1 MKAVLSTALEP
12 NFCSD
17 IIRLGRKNDGGYLV
31 SESDV
36 TASDKLLSFGIYD
49 DWSFEEDFAKI
60 NDVPIVAFD
69 ASSGLKL
76 LLKKARRRLASF
88 KLFKALYFLG
98 RAFSFT
104 TFFTDK
110 RIFISKFV
118 GLDLPPIHISMEKV
132 FEDWDSKKLFLK
144 MDIEGSEYRC
154 LEAIIQNQ
162 EKICG
167 LVIEFHDVDLH
178 LDKINYFI
186 KKLHLTLIHVHAN
199 NSSPVTSFGVPLVL
213 ELTFSRNC
221 TSTSRETSLPH
232 KLDAPNDPRKPEILL
247 SFS

>member
-1 MKAVLSTALEP
+1 MKAALTSTLKP
-12 NFCSD
+12 KFCDD

-31 SESDV
+31 SKSDV
-36 TASDKLLSFGIYD
+36 IASDKLLSFGIYD
-49 DWSFEEDFAKI
+49 DWSFEVDFANI
-60 NDVPIVAFD
+60 NDVPIMAFD

-88 KLFKALYFLG
+88 KLLKALFFLG

-104 TFFTDK
+104 TFFSDK

-132 FEDWDSKKLFLK
+132 FEDFASKKIFLK

-167 LVIEFHDVDLH
+167 LAIEFHDVDLH

-186 KKLHLTLIHVHAN
+186 KKLNLTLIHVHAN

-213 ELTFSRNC
+213 ELTFSQNC
-221 TSTSRETSLPH
+221 ASSPRETTLPH

>member
-1 MKAVLSTALEP
+1 MKAVLSSALKP
-12 NFCSD
+12 NFCDD

-36 TASDKLLSFGIYD
+36 TDSDRLLSFGIYD
-49 DWSFEEDFAKI
+49 DWSFEEHFVKI

-69 ASSGLKL
+69 ASAGLKL

-118 GLDLPPIHISMEKV
+118 GLDLPPLHISMEKI

-167 LVIEFHDVDLH
+167 LAIEFHDVDLH
-178 LDKINYFI
+178 LDKINCFI
-186 KKLHLTLIHVHAN
+186 KKLNLTLIHVHAN
-199 NSSPVTSFGVPLVL
+199 NSSPVTSFGIPLVL

-221 TSTSRETSLPH
+221 TSSPQEAFLPH
-232 KLDAPNDPRKPEILL
+232 KLDAPNDPKKPEILL

>member
-1 MKAVLSTALEP
+1 MKAVLSSALKP
-12 NFCSD
+12 NFCDD
-17 IIRLGRKNDGGYLV
+17 IVRLGRKNDGGYLV
-31 SESDV
+31 SKSDV

-110 RIFISKFV
+110 RVFISKFV
-118 GLDLPPIHISMEKV
+118 GLDIPPIHISMEKV
-132 FEDWDSKKLFLK
+132 FDDRDSKELFLK

-167 LVIEFHDVDLH
+167 VAIEFHDVDLH

-186 KKLHLTLIHVHAN
+186 KNFNLALIHVHAN
-199 NSSPVTSFGVPLVL
+199 NSSPITSFGIPLVL

-221 TSTSRETSLPH
+221 KSSPRETSLPH
-232 KLDAPNDPRKPEILL
+232 KLDAPNDPRKPEIIL

>member
-1 MKAVLSTALEP
+1 M
-12 NFCSD
+12 
-17 IIRLGRKNDGGYLV
+17 

-49 DWSFEEDFAKI
+49 DWSFEENFAKI

-69 ASSGLKL
+69 ASAGLKL

-110 RIFISKFV
+110 RIYISKFV

-132 FEDWDSKKLFLK
+132 FEDLSSKKLFLK

-167 LVIEFHDVDLH
+167 LAIEFHDVDLH

-186 KKLHLTLIHVHAN
+186 KNINLTLIHVHAN
-199 NSSPVTSFGVPLVL
+199 NSSPVTSSGIPLVL

-221 TSTSRETSLPH
+221 ASSPREPSLPH
-232 KLDAPNDPRKPEILL
+232 ELDAPNDPRKPEILL

>member
-1 MKAVLSTALEP
+1 MKAVLSSALKP
-12 NFCSD
+12 NFCDD

-36 TASDKLLSFGIYD
+36 TASEKLLSFGIYD
-49 DWSFEEDFAKI
+49 DWSFEENFVKI

-88 KLFKALYFLG
+88 KFFKALYFLG

-110 RIFISKFV
+110 RIFVSQFV

-132 FEDWDSKKLFLK
+132 FEDWATKKLFLK

-167 LVIEFHDVDLH
+167 LAIEFHNVDLH

-186 KKLHLTLIHVHAN
+186 KKLNLNLIHVHAN

-221 TSTSRETSLPH
+221 AVSPRETSLPH

>member
-1 MKAVLSTALEP
+1 MKAVLSSALEP
-12 NFCSD
+12 TFCDD

-49 DWSFEEDFAKI
+49 DWSFEENFAKI

-88 KLFKALYFLG
+88 KLLKALYFLG
-98 RAFSFT
+98 RAISFT
-104 TFFTDK
+104 TFFTNK

-118 GLDLPPIHISMEKV
+118 GLDLPPIHISMEKLL
-132 FEDWDSKKLFLK
+132 EDWDSEKLFLK

-162 EKICG
+162 AKI
-167 LVIEFHDVDLH
+167 
-178 LDKINYFI
+178 
-186 KKLHLTLIHVHAN
+186 
-199 NSSPVTSFGVPLVL
+199 
-213 ELTFSRNC
+213 
-221 TSTSRETSLPH
+221 
-232 KLDAPNDPRKPEILL
+232 
-247 SFS
+247 

>member
-1 MKAVLSTALEP
+1 MKAVLSSALKP
-12 NFCSD
+12 NFCDD

-31 SESDV
+31 SKSDII
-36 TASDKLLSFGIYD
+36 ASDTLLSFGIYD
-49 DWSFEEDFAKI
+49 DWSFEEHFANI
-60 NDVPIVAFD
+60 NDVPIMAFD

-88 KLFKALYFLG
+88 KLFKALFFVG

-104 TFFTDK
+104 TFFSDK

-118 GLDLPPIHISMEKV
+118 GLDLPPMHISMEKV
-132 FEDWDSKKLFLK
+132 FENWASKNLFLK

-154 LEAIIQNQ
+154 LEAIIKNQ

-167 LVIEFHDVDLH
+167 LAIEFHDVDLH
-178 LDKINYFI
+178 LDKISYFI
-186 KKLHLTLIHVHAN
+186 NDLKLSLIHVHAN
-199 NSSPVTSFGVPLVL
+199 NSSPVTPLGIPLVL

-221 TSTSRETSLPH
+221 KCSSEERSLPH

-247 SFS
+247 SFN